1 MQTKYK
7 TFFEKKKKSMFVVI
21 FSSISISWTLS
32 LFIQVLVVI
41 ASLSDF
47 AFVVITS
54 EILLKG
60 KSGNKKHK
68 NIVTFMNL
76 KFLSTFVVIILTRV
90 LFEKMG
96 RTYSILLIDLVFIVG
111 CVGELQILISFGIGM
126 GSTLIPIFVAASC
139 PPKIRG
145 IIIKK

>member
-7 TFFEKKKKSMFVVI
+7 TFFEKKKKINVCCNIFVNFYKLNII
-21 FSSISISWTLS
+21 FVYTSFGGYSQLEWLR
-32 LFIQVLVVI
+32 
-41 ASLSDF
+41 
-47 AFVVITS
+47 FVVITS
-54 EILLKG
+54 EISLKG
-60 KSGNKKHK
+60 KSRNKKHK
-68 NIVTFMNL
+68 DTVTFMNL
-76 KFLSTFVVIILTRV
+76 KFLSTFASIILMGV